1 MVLSHRGHPAMK
13 ISTFFLP
20 FVVFF
25 SHVISTVAFF
35 GGHASQAELMINTPN
50 ALYTTGLDC
59 HANFAS
65 RTAPPATNPIRKGPY
80 PRGFFA
86 RRAIV
91 PRETT
96 RNPAVRG
103 SM

>member
-1 MVLSHRGHPAMK
+1 MVLSHSGHPAMK
-13 ISTFFLP
+13 ISTFFLG

-25 SHVISTVAFF
+25 SQVISPFAFF
-35 GGHASQAELMINTPN
+35 GGHVSQAELMISTPN

-65 RTAPPATNPIRKGPY
+65 RIAPAATNPIRKGPY
-80 PRGFFA
+80 PRRYFA

-91 PRETT
+91 PRATT
-96 RNPAVRG
+96 RNAAVRG

>member
-1 MVLSHRGHPAMK
+1 MVLSHKGHPAMK
-13 ISTFFLP
+13 ISTFFLL

-25 SHVISTVAFF
+25 SSVISTAAFF
-35 GGHASQAELMINTPN
+35 EGHASQAELMISIPN
-50 ALYTTGLDC
+50 ALYTTGLDSQ
-59 HANFAS
+59 ANFAI
-65 RTAPPATNPIRKGPY
+65 RMAQAATNPIRKGPY
-80 PRGFFA
+80 PPRFFA

-91 PRETT
+91 PRATT